1 MSKNEAFSVWINGHF
16 LKWEQQQGKRQ
27 TIKAFAKFLDVQ
39 YILLSAWMAG
49 NKEPSDRNSPKL
61 AIKLGGEIYDVL
73 SVKKSTVDPM
83 LIEVAH
89 DWDNL
94 SIEQQ
99 REILAEVRKLA
110 NR

>member
-49 NKEPSDRNSPKL
+49 NKEPSDRNSLKL
-61 AIKLGGEIYDVL
+61 AIKLGGDIYDIL
-73 SVKKSTVDPM
+73 IVKSPVDPM